1 MKHFEMFSPVSSK
14 SELSPIDIME
24 LARVYDILTVEDCYK
39 RDSLMAYLYIV
50 EDLLKSSNPGG

>member
-1 MKHFEMFSPVSSK
+1 MTHFEMFSPVSSK
-14 SELSPIDIME
+14 SELSPIDSME